1 MVALRLIR
9 ARLEVFPCQFCLA
22 FELTVLVIINR
33 VPHHRCIH
41 IPRILTISRVILQCL
56 LKPTLRQMLGSI
68 FLAYGSVMC
77 ERGALVGLRGEGA
90 GCVHV
95 VVHHRGV
102 LEGDVVVH
110 RPTVVAT
117 ALVLVLA
124 CVLIFLKDRLTR
136 GHELIVFILWTQV

>member
-22 FELTVLVIINR
+22 FELPVLVIINR
-33 VPHHRCIH
+33 VSNHRSIN

-56 LKPTLRQMLGSI
+56 LKPPLWILRSI
-68 FLAYGSVMC
+68 FLAYGSVVG
-77 ERGALVGLRGEGA
+77 ERGAIVGLRGEGA

-95 VVHHRGV
+95 VVHHGGV
-102 LEGDVVVH
+102 FKGDVVVH

-136 GHELIVFILWTQV
+136 GHELIVLILWTQV

>member
-22 FELTVLVIINR
+22 FELPVLVIINR
-33 VPHHRCIH
+33 VTDHTCIH
-41 IPRILTISRVILQCL
+41 ITRILTISRVVLQCL
-56 LKPTLRQMLGSI
+56 LKSTLRQMLGSI
-68 FLAYGSVMC
+68 FLAYGSVMS
-77 ERGALVGLRGEGA
+77 ERGAIVGLRGEGA

-95 VVHHRGV
+95 VVHHAGV

>member
-22 FELTVLVIINR
+22 FELPILVIINR
-33 VPHHRCIH
+33 VPNYRCIH
-41 IPRILTISRVILQCL
+41 ITRILTISRVVLQCL
-56 LKPTLRQMLGSI
+56 LKPTLWILRSI
-68 FLAYGSVMC
+68 FLAYGSIDG
-77 ERGALVGLRGEGA
+77 ERGAIVGLRGEGA

-95 VVHHRGV
+95 VVHHGGV

>member
-22 FELTVLVIINR
+22 FELPVLVIINR
-33 VPHHRCIH
+33 VPNHRCIN
-41 IPRILTISRVILQCL
+41 ITRILTISRVVLQCL
-56 LKPTLRQMLGSI
+56 LKPTLWILRSI
-68 FLAYGSVMC
+68 FLAYGSVMS
-77 ERGALVGLRGEGA
+77 EGGAIVGLRGEGA

-95 VVHHRGV
+95 VVHHAGV